1 MNEQRQK
8 RRSVEAIAHLFL
20 SCQDENNETTECN
33 HHVAPP
39 DSTRQSYGI
48 SLGTSDPSNCETS
61 PALFRPRQGEF
72 RSIESRGLAAGP
84 VGHPA
89 GQSERLESRGSIQLV
104 VDPYVYPGARLVW
117 AEATAQDE
125 VFQASIP
132 LRKEVWLDVA
142 NYCKRQAE
150 HFEILGPDE
159 LANTW
164 KRVADLI
171 LGEITADEKRHR
183 NREVYDSFADF
194 VATISARID
203 IDKARRAQ
211 MIHDKA
217 CQLRVD

>member
-39 DSTRQSYGI
+39 DSTRLSYGVRI
-48 SLGTSDPSNCETS
+48 GRSEPSNPETS
-61 PALFRPRQGEF
+61 PALFRPQQGEF

-89 GQSERLESRGSIQLV
+89 GQREGLESRGSIQLV
-104 VDPYVYPGARLVW
+104 IDPYVYPVARLVW
-117 AEATAQDE
+117 AEATAQDG
-125 VFQASIP
+125 VFQSAIP

-150 HFEILGPDE
+150 HFETLGPDE

-183 NREVYDSFADF
+183 NREVYTSFADF

-203 IDKARRAQ
+203 IDKACKAQ

-217 CQLRVD
+217 CQLKVD